1 MCLGVCVNRTHRW
14 IGRGDEAGEE
24 AEMVLVVSVSICM
37 DGGAFYGGTVM
48 LLAVS
53 EELSSHHRSPQ
64 EQSRC
69 LSFAVTKPPDP
80 PGGSH
85 AGWASIVPRL
95 CPGGAN
101 ESFQK

>member
-1 MCLGVCVNRTHRW
+1 
-14 IGRGDEAGEE
+14 
-24 AEMVLVVSVSICM
+24 MVLVVSVSICM

-69 LSFAVTKPPDP
+69 LSFAVTKPPEP
-80 PGGSH
+80 SGR
-85 AGWASIVPRL
+85 VPCWLGLYRSQAL
-95 CPGGAN
+95 PRWC
-101 ESFQK
+101 K